1 MAVNRQLLL
10 GAFFVIVFG
19 ILGAYTLFWTD
30 FSVFK
35 ERHELVVHFAD
46 GNGIRKG
53 DAVLV
58 AGIRM
63 GRVQYRAYDP
73 LAPLDRRVTVTLSLD
88 EEVALREGYVIAI
101 EDATMLGGKQV
112 VVDPGPPGGAPVATD
127 ESLPGVVR
135 GGPLDGISD
144 VVQRNGER
152 FEALLTDAAEIAAAL
167 RRTDLGPAGRIINDP
182 ELGEKLVETVNDA
195 KRSFENIDAVT
206 TALRE
211 GNGVIGR
218 LIRDEEL
225 AVELDEVITNLR
237 QISVDFKTA
246 MADVEAG
253 KGVIGMLAKDDALAE
268 DVRAAVSKIEEITN
282 RINSGEGALWK
293 LIEDEGIAR
302 KIQELGDKIDQ
313 GTLGKL
319 VTNDEVYV
327 KLSKIAD
334 DIAAATGAIR
344 NAEGSLGKIV
354 MQDDLYEQIDR
365 ALGILTRTL
374 QEYREAAPI
383 TTFTSVLFYGF

>member
-19 ILGAYTLFWTD
+19 FLGAYTLFWTD

-35 ERHELVVHFAD
+35 ERHQLVVHFPDAH
-46 GNGIRKG
+46 GIRKG

-58 AGIRM
+58 AGIRT
-63 GRVQYRAYDP
+63 GRVQNHAYDGM
-73 LAPLDRRVTVTLSLD
+73 APLEHRVTVTLSLD
-88 EEVALREGYVIAI
+88 EEVALREGYEIAI

-112 VVDPGPPGGAPVATD
+112 VIDPGPPEGAPVATD
-127 ESLPGVVR
+127 EPLPGVVR
-135 GGPLDGISD
+135 GGPLDGLGE
-144 VVQRNGER
+144 VVKRNGER
-152 FEALLTDAAEIAAAL
+152 FEAFLADAAEIAATL
-167 RRTDLGPAGRIINDP
+167 RRTDMGPAGRFINDP
-182 ELGEKLVETVNDA
+182 KLGEDFAAAVTDA
-195 KRSFENIDAVT
+195 RTSFANIDAVT

-225 AVELDEVITNLR
+225 AVELDEVVANLR
-237 QISVDFKTA
+237 QISVDFKAA
-246 MADVEAG
+246 MADVQAG

-268 DVRAAVSKIEEITN
+268 DVRSAVAKVEEITN
-282 RINSGEGALWK
+282 RINSGDGALWK
-293 LIEDEGIAR
+293 LIEDEEIAR
-302 KIQELGDKIDQ
+302 KLQELGDKIDQ

-319 VTNDEVYV
+319 VSNDEVYV